1 MTIIINNAFMSV
13 IMLSVSSFLK
23 MVRKNNKKKLM
34 LIKIKYVVNLL
45 KIAKAKNSSSKYF
58 ENKRKLML
66 SLKNS

>member
-1 MTIIINNAFMSV
+1 
-13 IMLSVSSFLK
+13 MLSVSSFLK